1 MPRVGA
7 TDRLIMKTV
16 LITGASR
23 GIGAETARTF
33 ARQGYTVFINY
44 NRSHEQAQQLKK
56 ELNDQGLDA
65 HLLQADVT
73 NESQVKQMFDY
84 VKKYAKKLDV
94 LVLNAGVSLY
104 QQVQNVTEH
113 QYNSV
118 MDVNA
123 KGAFFCAKHAVPL
136 MLDRFSGSIVAVSS
150 VWGLKGA
157 SCESVYSMSKFALV
171 GLSMSLHEELN
182 ESGICVNCVCPPIV
196 ETDMTQHLSKEDKQQ
211 FSKQHNLPILAPSQ
225 VAETIFQ
232 VATSG
237 QSGQIITKF

>member
-1 MPRVGA
+1 MI
-7 TDRLIMKTV
+7 DMKTV

-44 NRSHEQAQQLKK
+44 NQSAESAKQLKA
-56 ELNDQGLDA
+56 ELNQQGFDA
-65 HLLQADVT
+65 HLLQGDVT

-104 QQVQNVTEH
+104 QQVQNVTEE
-113 QYNSV
+113 QYDKV

-123 KGAFFCAKHAVPL
+123 KGAFLCTKHAVPL

-150 VWGLKGA
+150 VWGINGA

-171 GLSMSLHEELN
+171 GLTLSLHEELN
-182 ESGICVNCVCPPIV
+182 ESGINVNCVCPPIV
-196 ETDMTQHLSKEDKQQ
+196 TTQMTAHLTEQEKEH
-211 FSKQHNLPILAPSQ
+211 FSKQDNLPILTPSQ
-225 VAETIFQ
+225 VAESIYK
-232 VATSG
+232 VATSD
-237 QSGQIITKF
+237 QSGQIITNF

>member
-1 MPRVGA
+1 MI
-7 TDRLIMKTV
+7 DMKTV

-44 NRSHEQAQQLKK
+44 NQSAESAKQLKA
-56 ELNDQGLDA
+56 ELNQQGFDA
-65 HLLQADVT
+65 HLLQGDVT

-104 QQVQNVTEH
+104 QQVQNVTEE
-113 QYNSV
+113 QYDKV

-123 KGAFFCAKHAVPL
+123 KGAFLCTKHAVPL

-150 VWGLKGA
+150 VWGINGA

-171 GLSMSLHEELN
+171 GLTLSLHEELN
-182 ESGICVNCVCPPIV
+182 ESGINVNCVCPPIV
-196 ETDMTQHLSKEDKQQ
+196 TTQMTAHLTEQEKEQ
-211 FSKQHNLPILAPSQ
+211 FSKQYNLPVLTASQ
-225 VAETIFQ
+225 VAESIYK
-232 VATSG
+232 VATSD
-237 QSGQIITKF
+237 QSGQIITNF